1 MRRTSRGSFAK
12 AAPVRSDI
20 NVTPLVDVVLVLLI
34 IFMVVTP
41 MLTKGPAVRL
51 PLTEDP
57 PRKPDDEK
65 QILVGVQKN
74 EVVWVDKDKT
84 THDDFGDKIREAFQ
98 RNPGSSVVIKAD
110 ASLEFGTVKRVILGV
125 RDAGFKDVGL
135 IAERRAPSNTD

>member
-1 MRRTSRGSFAK
+1 MRRASRGSFAK
-12 AAPVRSDI
+12 AAEVRSEI

-41 MLTKGPAVRL
+41 MLTKGPAVKL
-51 PLTEDP
+51 PLTENP

-65 QILVGVQKN
+65 QILVGVAKN

-84 THDDFGDKIREAFQ
+84 SYEEFGDKIREAFQ
-98 RNPGSSVVIKAD
+98 RNPGSAVVIKAD
-110 ASLEFGTVKRVILGV
+110 AGLEFGAVKRVILGV

-135 IAERRAPSNTD
+135 IAERRSGSNED